1 VCSSSRFFTIAE
13 HAGPVL
19 SEFGRAIIAEHDFRS
34 TPQLDIICVPGGPGI
49 RKAAAHQNGIA
60 FLQDQA
66 VGRNG

>member
-1 VCSSSRFFTIAE
+1 MCSSSRFFTIAE
-13 HAGPVL
+13 HAGH
-19 SEFGRAIIAEHDFRS
+19 GRAIIAVHDFRS